1 MTATTSLRKRR
12 IHMLIP
18 LALVMALALLSAC
31 GGGAAEPSQP
41 AADTAT
47 QAPAGSSSAEPVTV
61 SWWTI
66 QTDEA
71 SKAMFAELIAE
82 YTAAHPNVTI
92 ENTVLENEAFKSKI
106 STAMQSGEPP
116 DVFQTWGGGVMQEYA
131 DAGLIQDLTPAL
143 QQDGWGDSF
152 QPGPLS
158 LFGYGDKFYG
168 VPWRIGMVGFFY
180 NQDLFEQAGITT
192 PPATWAEFL
201 DAVDKLQAAGITPL
215 GVGGK
220 DKWDGAFFWE
230 YLAMRLGGKD
240 AFINAY
246 NRTGSFSDQPF
257 VDAGARLKELVDK
270 QPFQD
275 GFLGSGVDE
284 SMSLFAQRKVA
295 MALMGQWLPSV
306 AGPLAA
312 DSQAFAE
319 NLGWFPFPSVE
330 GATGD
335 PGDALGGG
343 DGFAVGKNASAEA
356 IDFVRF
362 LTSQA
367 NQTKMAAAG
376 IAVPPVVKGA
386 EEALTDPI
394 IKSLWQGTADANY
407 FQLYY
412 DQYMPPA
419 VGLTVN
425 DAVQALFAGSATPE
439 TVAQQIETVAAT
451 ELSGD

>member
-1 MTATTSLRKRR
+1 
-12 IHMLIP
+12 MLVP
-18 LALVMALALLSAC
+18 LALVMALALLGAC

-47 QAPAGSSSAEPVTV
+47 QAPAGSSSAEPVTI

-180 NQDLFEQAGITT
+180 NKDLFEQAGITT

-201 DAVDKLQAAGITPL
+201 DAVDKLKAAGITPL

-257 VDAGARLKELVDK
+257 VDAGARLKELVDR

-312 DSQAFAE
+312 DPQAFAE

-394 IKSLWQGTADANY
+394 IKRLWQGTADANY